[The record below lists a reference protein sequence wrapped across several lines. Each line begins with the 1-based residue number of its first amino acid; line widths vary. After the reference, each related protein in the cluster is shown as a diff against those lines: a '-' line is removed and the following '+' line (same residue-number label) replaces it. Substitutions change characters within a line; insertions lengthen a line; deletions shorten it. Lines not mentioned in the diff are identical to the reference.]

1 MAYKDQDPD
10 AWEGPVALPRS
21 QWPSGDPDAVG
32 ENELDETEWDRAFDD
47 KGAEGYRAL
56 LLELAPYL
64 ETPLM
69 VLLGLWNLQD
79 GSAQAWSVQPGA
91 KEVETLDVSPSD

>member
-21 QWPSGDPDAVG
+21 QWPSGDPDELG
-32 ENELDETEWDRAFDD
+32 EDELGETEWDRAFDE

-56 LLELAPYL
+56 LLELAAYL
-64 ETPLM
+64 ETPLV
-69 VLLGLWNLQD
+69 VLLGLSDLKHC
-79 GSAQAWSVQPGA
+79 SARAWIVQPGA
-91 KEVETLDVSPSD
+91 KEVETLVVALGD